1 MKRVQTGGERTVVF
15 EEHLYA
21 ASPYGALIVSSKERA
36 IFALAG
42 REVVQRAKSIEVFI
56 RHMQFL
62 SAPAL
67 PHIITHGQKKSKSD
81 QKGEKGVWHAY
92 CWVH

>member
-1 MKRVQTGGERTVVF
+1 MKCVQAGGERTVVF
-15 EEHLYA
+15 EEHPYA

-36 IFALAG
+36 VFALAG

-67 PHIITHGQKKSKSD
+67 SLPTHRAFCCSRSQSQRIFFISPFNV
-81 QKGEKGVWHAY
+81 QP
-92 CWVH
+92 